1 VRRLTLSEPQAQ
13 LIRLLLREDRRQ
25 RLAAQQ
31 RLAECRRDL
40 RAALAPPAPDPV
52 AVLELSVEERLLQDR
67 QAACSSQLELRVAA
81 LLRPDAVVEIRTQ
94 ALN

>member
-1 VRRLTLSEPQAQ
+1 MRRLTLSEPQAQ
-13 LIRLLLREDRRQ
+13 LVRLLLREDRRQ
-25 RLAAQQ
+25 RLATQQ

-40 RAALAPPAPDPV
+40 SAALAPPVPDPV

-67 QAACSSQLELRVAA
+67 QAAYSAQLEQRVEA
-81 LLRPDAVVEIRTQ
+81 LLRPDLVVEIRTH